1 MSFDNALSTLKR
13 NFQSYI
19 NREVL
24 TQVKCKNMDIYYTGL
39 PNRKF
44 KDFTKLVSYVIDGE
58 LLNTIASQEADET
71 ILRYVVFCEHF

>member
-1 MSFDNALSTLKR
+1 
-13 NFQSYI
+13 
-19 NREVL
+19 
-24 TQVKCKNMDIYYTGL
+24 MDIYYTGL